1 MSTMTTKAELDGFLA
16 DGIARRPPQ
25 PPDGMPASILVVD
38 DTPSKL
44 KAIVSVIADMGLDI
58 TTASSG
64 REALRYLLKQ
74 DFAVILLDVKMP
86 MMDGFETASLIHG
99 RPRSAHTPIIFI
111 TAEAS
116 SDSERFQGYTMGAV
130 DYIFSPIVPEVLRA
144 KVQVFVNLFYLQRQM
159 AHQAQALQ
167 RSSEAI
173 AEQNRQ
179 LELASRT
186 KSEFLANMSHE
197 LRTPLNAII
206 GFTGTLLMK
215 LAGPL
220 TPDQDKQLKIIQS
233 SARHLLS
240 LINDLLDVAKIESGK
255 AELNPE
261 PVICQELI
269 AEVFDTLRPMAEQ
282 KGLSLRLHLGEGTT
296 VLQIDRRALRQILI
310 NLVNNA
316 IKFTERGEVLIGLA
330 QRREADGVMTDISVR
345 DTGTGIRAEDQ
356 AKLFQ
361 AFSQVDTT
369 STRRFD
375 GTGLGLYLSQ
385 KLATLIGGNL
395 TFQSDFGHGS
405 TFTLTLCEDRR

>member
-1 MSTMTTKAELDGFLA
+1 MTTETGLPDGAAAALA
-16 DGIARRPPQ
+16 TAGRQRPQ
-25 PPDGMPASILVVD
+25 PPDGVPASILIVD

-44 KAIVSVIADMGLDI
+44 KAILSVISNMDLDI

-64 REALRYLLKQ
+64 REALRHLLRR

-111 TAEAS
+111 TAEAG

-144 KVQVFVNLFYLQRQM
+144 KVQVFVDLFYLQRQM
-159 AHQAQALQ
+159 TFQAEELQ
-167 RSSEAI
+167 RNSEAI

-261 PVICQELI
+261 PVICQNLI
-269 AEVFDTLRPMAEQ
+269 AEVFDTLRPMAAQ
-282 KGLSLRLHLGEGTT
+282 KGLELRLNLTESEAAVQT
-296 VLQIDRRALRQILI
+296 DRRALRQILI

-316 IKFTERGEVLIGLA
+316 IKFTEHGEVLIGLA
-330 QRREADGVMTDISVR
+330 QHSDLGRTVTEIYVR
-345 DTGTGIRAEDQ
+345 DTGAGIRSEDQ

-361 AFSQVDTT
+361 AFSQIDAT

-385 KLATLIGGNL
+385 KLAFLIGGELSFESN
-395 TFQSDFGHGS
+395 FGTGS
-405 TFTLTLCEDRR
+405 TFTLTLVHDRR